1 MKHTVSISLSTYTK
15 LFVTNKKLDSIKV
28 ELSPVSNSSEVT
40 TKTFSAENHCSFEN
54 VEPGQYNLKAYS
66 VDSDGNVFGE
76 ELSGVINVQ
85 DGIEAPGQY
94 VEPKNWVSYQRLSVS
109 PSEEVNNIEL
119 PSLMQ
124 IIVT

>member
-15 LFVTNKKLDSIKV
+15 LFVTNKTLDSIKV
-28 ELSPVSNSSEVT
+28 ELSPVSNPSNVT
-40 TKTFSAENHCSFEN
+40 IKIFSTGNDCSFEN

-66 VDSDGNVFGE
+66 VDSDGNIFGE

-85 DGIEAPGQY
+85 DGIEPPGQY
-94 VEPKNWVSYQRLSVS
+94 VEPQNWVSHQKLSVS
-109 PSEEVNNIEL
+109 SLEEVKNIEL